1 MQLLKDFCQLLSYG
15 LTTFYI
21 VYCLLLILVHLKTEV
36 QTDRFAFNNK
46 LTIKFLKLIVDVT
59 NWENFFVHQA
69 SGFVVQME
77 TIMDIYHCC
86 SSEKNHPQGES
97 NPSPKGVF

>member
-1 MQLLKDFCQLLSYG
+1 MQLLKDFGLLLPYG

-21 VYCLLLILVHLKTEV
+21 VYFWLLILVHLKTEV

-46 LTIKFLKLIVDVT
+46 LTITFLKQIVDEI
-59 NWENFFVHQA
+59 NWANFFVHNA
-69 SGFVVQME
+69 SGFVIQME

-86 SSEKNHPQGES
+86 
-97 NPSPKGVF
+97 